1 VGDLP
6 ERVKDRALIWLI
18 YNRCA
23 DRLTDFPVIGNSGK
37 PLMPSDSGDVIDRSD
52 GERFLF
58 VTPNLRIPLD
68 EFSFTFARS
77 GGPGG
82 QNVNKVNS
90 KAVLRWRVL
99 ESPSLDERVRLR
111 FVEQNRHRIT
121 EAGELVLTS
130 QRFRDQPRNIDDC
143 YDKLRELLG
152 RAAVQPKRR
161 RPTKPTAGSRRRR
174 LNDKRSRSA
183 TKQLRRRPASD

>member
-1 VGDLP
+1 MPTDPGESSKEIDHG
-6 ERVKDRALIWLI
+6 RAL
-18 YNRCA
+18 
-23 DRLTDFPVIGNSGK
+23 
-37 PLMPSDSGDVIDRSD
+37 
-52 GERFLF
+52 F
-58 VTPNLRIPLD
+58 VPPHLRIPFD

-99 ESPSLDERVRLR
+99 DSPSLDERVRSR

-121 EAGELVLTS
+121 EAGDFILTS

-143 YDKLRELLG
+143 HEKLRELLA
-152 RAAVQPKRR
+152 RAVAQPKRR
-161 RPTKPTAGSRRRR
+161 KATKPTAGSRRRR
-174 LNDKRSRSA
+174 LSNKRLRSA
-183 TKQLRRRPASD
+183 TKELRRRPASD

>member
-1 VGDLP
+1 
-6 ERVKDRALIWLI
+6 
-18 YNRCA
+18 
-23 DRLTDFPVIGNSGK
+23 
-37 PLMPSDSGDVIDRSD
+37 MPSSAGEASDSSD

-58 VTPNLRIPLD
+58 VTPQLGIPLD

-90 KAVLRWRVL
+90 KAVLRWRVF
-99 ESPSLDERVRLR
+99 ESPSLDERVRTR
-111 FVEQNRHRIT
+111 FVEQNRNRIT
-121 EAGELVLTS
+121 EAGDFLLTS
-130 QRFRDQPRNIDDC
+130 QRFRDQPKNIDDC
-143 YDKLRELLG
+143 YEKLRELLV

-174 LNDKRSRSA
+174 LSDKRSRSA
-183 TKQLRRRPASD
+183 TKQLRRRPAGD